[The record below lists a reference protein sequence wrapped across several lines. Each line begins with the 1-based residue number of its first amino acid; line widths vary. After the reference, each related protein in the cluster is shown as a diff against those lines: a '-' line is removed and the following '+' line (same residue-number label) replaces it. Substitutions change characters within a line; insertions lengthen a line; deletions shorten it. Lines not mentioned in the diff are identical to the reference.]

1 MKTILVVY
9 TDKITP
15 LSNKEVAT
23 LKKYAFNTASEVNFG
38 SIISSPEYTTNMV
51 VIKVLDESFKYYN
64 SATGELSN
72 TFTSTLQWEV
82 RTLAIRN
89 DEESVIYGKLL

>member
-9 TDKITP
+9 TNKITP
-15 LSNKEVAT
+15 LSVKEIAG
-23 LKKYAFNTASEVNFG
+23 LRKYAFNTESNLEFG
-38 SIISSPEYTTNMV
+38 SIISSPEYSTNMV
-51 VIKVLDESFKYYN
+51 VIMILENSFKYYN

-72 TFTSTLQWEV
+72 DFTSTLQWEV

-89 DEESVIYGKLL
+89 DEETVVYGRLL

>member
-9 TDKITP
+9 TDKISP
-15 LSNKEVAT
+15 LSIKEIAG
-23 LKKYAFNTASEVNFG
+23 LKKYAFNTASEMSFG
-38 SIISSPEYTTNMV
+38 SIISSPEYSTNMV
-51 VIKVLDESFKYYN
+51 VVKILEESFKYYN

-72 TFTSTLQWEV
+72 IFTSTLQWEV

-89 DEESVIYGKLL
+89 DEETVIYGKLI

>member
-9 TDKITP
+9 TNKITP
-15 LSNKEVAT
+15 LSVKEIAG
-23 LKKYAFNTASEVNFG
+23 LRKYAFNTKSNLEFG
-38 SIISSPEYTTNMV
+38 SIISSPEYSTNMV
-51 VIKVLDESFKYYN
+51 VVKILEDSFKYYN

-72 TFTSTLQWEV
+72 DFTSTLQWEV

-89 DEESVIYGKLL
+89 EEETVVYGKLL